1 MWEGPRLLNLIT
13 RFSSSEFEDFTPKN
27 GRPGMH
33 SVAYW
38 LGPEE
43 VSKKND
49 ASIGNPSVHAN
60 HFTAR

>member
-1 MWEGPRLLNLIT
+1 M
-13 RFSSSEFEDFTPKN
+13 EDFTPTT
-27 GRPGMH
+27 GSLGMH

-49 ASIGNPSVHAN
+49 AFIGNPSLHAN
-60 HFTAR
+60 HFTAE